1 MSESSSIKQQ
11 VDITIVGGGMVGA
24 SLALLLSSLNLGW
37 NIQVIEAFPVK
48 AATTEEL
55 QPSFDARSTALS
67 QSSREIF
74 EILGLWQALSSEL
87 AVIDEVHV
95 SDRGHIGSARLR
107 ADEQNLPA
115 LGYVIENQR
124 LGSVLMAALQQAEGV
139 DIIAPAKVTRVSPIQ
154 RGMQLSVSEGE
165 GNSSADLTIG
175 TKLLV
180 IADGAQ
186 SETREMLGIDV
197 TTRDYG
203 QVAIVAN
210 ISLSQDHGGVAYE
223 RFTDSGPMALLPLPP
238 VDNEARAA
246 LVWTLPPERAAE
258 MVAASEEMFLAELQ
272 DRFGYRMGKFQRVG
286 VRHSYP
292 IRLITSNEQV
302 RSNLVVVGNAAHS
315 LHPVAGQGFN
325 LALRDVA
332 VLVSELANAT
342 ESTSGNGT
350 MLGDLSVLQN
360 YLKQQQADQK
370 QTILLSDLLPKV
382 FGIRAKPV
390 ALVRNLGLLALDT
403 VPLFRHQ
410 FARLGMGLET
420 RGTSLVQRAQGATLK
435 GTELLEPST
444 SLSEKQVA
452 GKQLVGKRG
461 HG

>member
-1 MSESSSIKQQ
+1 MPESSPIKQQ
-11 VDITIVGGGMVGA
+11 VDIAIVGGGMVGA

-37 NIQVIEAFPVK
+37 SIQVIEAFPVK
-48 AATTEEL
+48 AATAEEL

-87 AVIDEVHV
+87 SAIDEVHV

-124 LGSVLMAALQQAEGV
+124 LGAVLMAALQQAKGV

-154 RGMQLSVSEGE
+154 RGMQLSVSARDVES
-165 GNSSADLTIG
+165 NSSADLTIS

-186 SETREMLGIDV
+186 SDTREMLGIDA

-203 QVAIVAN
+203 QVAVVAN
-210 ISLSQDHGGVAYE
+210 ISLSQDHSGVAYE
-223 RFTDSGPMALLPLPP
+223 RFTDSGPMALLPLPS
-238 VDNEARAA
+238 VGDEARAA

-258 MVAASEEMFLAELQ
+258 MVAAPEEIFLAELQ

-292 IRLITSNEQV
+292 IRLITSDEQV

-332 VLVSELANAT
+332 VLVNELANVT
-342 ESTSGNGT
+342 ESTSDNGS

-382 FGIRAKPV
+382 FGINAKPV

-420 RGTSLVQRAQGATLK
+420 RGTSLTQ
-435 GTELLEPST
+435 P
-444 SLSEKQVA
+444 EKQVSE
-452 GKQLVGKRG
+452 KQLVGKHG